1 MAKQSPHYGIDSTSE
16 GYSVLAPM
24 DGIVLFIHNDL
35 YFSGGTIIIGH
46 GQGLTTSYLHL
57 SEILVEKEEI
67 IKKGDLIGRVGSTG
81 RAIFGPHLHWGVEL
95 NPVKS

>member
-1 MAKQSPHYGIDSTSE
+1 
-16 GYSVLAPM
+16 M

-67 IKKGDLIGRVGSTG
+67 IQRGDLIGRVGSTG
-81 RAIFGPHLHWGVEL
+81 RATGPHLHWGVEL
-95 NPVKS
+95 NGKRLDPQSVSYTHLTLPTNREV

>member
-1 MAKQSPHYGIDSTSE
+1 
-16 GYSVLAPM
+16 M

-35 YFSGGTIIIGH
+35 YFSGVTIIIGH

-81 RAIFGPHLHWGVEL
+81 RATGPHLHWGVEL
-95 NPVKS
+95 NGKRLDPQYLTVFQK